1 MRVILVTL
9 FYLTS
14 PLAVQATSFVT
25 VVKTVILDRT
35 VSGADVS
42 APALKY
48 KSTFERTNIGRRD
61 EDDPPEDPE
70 MTTICVLTPY
80 STCVGLPKTSKSTTG
95 PESTDTSDD
104 ESSVEATETPTLEES
119 PQDVTITLTE
129 SDTPDYRVRNT
140 GATTVHLKPASIFTA
155 IPDNWPPIVGPGGDP
170 MIEPPK
176 LPEIVNPGWV
186 SPPVK
191 STSTAPYC
199 EVYPLPD
206 DDPRCQTSDAGDD
219 DAIVARTVEK
229 RAAFVT
235 PGWVS
240 PPAKTTSTPPYCEVY
255 PLPSDDPRCS
265 TSDVG
270 DVAATPVVARTG
282 EKRSALVTLGMT

>member
-1 MRVILVTL
+1 MRVILL
-9 FYLTS
+9 FYLAS
-14 PLAVQATSFVT
+14 PIAVQATSFVT
-25 VVKTVILDRT
+25 VVKTVILDKP
-35 VSGADVS
+35 VSGVDFS
-42 APALKY
+42 APALQY
-48 KSTFERTNIGRRD
+48 EPTSERANLGRRD

-80 STCVGLPKTSKSTTG
+80 STCVGLPKTPKSTPG
-95 PESTDTSDD
+95 AESTDTSND
-104 ESSVEATETPTLEES
+104 ESSVETTETSTPEES

-140 GATTVHLKPASIFTA
+140 GATTMHPKPASIFTA
-155 IPDNWPPIVGPGGDP
+155 IPDDWPPTVGPGGDP

-191 STSTAPYC
+191 TTSTAPYC

-219 DAIVARTVEK
+219 DVIVARTVEK

-265 TSDVG
+265 TSDAD
-270 DVAATPVVARTG
+270 DVAVTHVVARTVV
-282 EKRSALVTLGMT
+282 KRSAFVTSS

>member
-1 MRVILVTL
+1 MRFILVTL
-9 FYLTS
+9 FYLAS
-14 PLAVQATSFVT
+14 PIAVQATSFVT
-25 VVKTVILDRT
+25 VVKTVILDRP
-35 VSGADVS
+35 VSGVDVS
-42 APALKY
+42 APVLKNEP
-48 KSTFERTNIGRRD
+48 TFEPANIGRRD
-61 EDDPPEDPE
+61 EDDPPDEPE
-70 MTTICVLTPY
+70 MITRWITEPYTTSFVF
-80 STCVGLPKTSKSTTG
+80 PKTPKSTTS

-104 ESSVEATETPTLEES
+104 ESSVEATETPTPEEL

-140 GATTVHLKPASIFTA
+140 GATTMHPKPASIFTA
-155 IPDNWPPIVGPGGDP
+155 IPDDWPPTVGPGGDP

-191 STSTAPYC
+191 STSTPPYC

-255 PLPSDDPRCS
+255 PLPSDDLRCS
-265 TSDVG
+265 TSDMDG
-270 DVAATPVVARTG
+270 AAATPVVARTV
-282 EKRSALVTLGMT
+282 EKRAASVTSGMI